1 MDREQLI
8 GELEAYLRHI
18 IFASDCLVSYKS
30 ILDGSSKYNDQI
42 NISPGFF
49 SVSMNALSKCLCI
62 ELAKLFVGS
71 GSEKTIQKLIGIVRA
86 NQDLFPKEK
95 KIPYYWA
102 DNPHRPPMIEREKI
116 NIKADLQTAEEQLA
130 KLEPIIR
137 RLKSRRNQF
146 LAHNDPKYFDG
157 SKNPSWDFPISISDV
172 QALIY
177 FSAGFCN
184 KLLSHLDDRIMA
196 YQSSNSNDLEQLLIR
211 LL

>member
-1 MDREQLI
+1 MNREQLI
-8 GELEAYLRHI
+8 EELEAYLRHI

-42 NISPGFF
+42 NIAPGFF
-49 SVSMNALSKCLCI
+49 SISMNALSKCLCI

-71 GSEKTIQKLIGIVRA
+71 GSEKTMQKLIGIVNA
-86 NQDLFPKEK
+86 NQNLFPKEK
-95 KIPYYWA
+95 KTPYHWA
-102 DNPHRPPMIEREKI
+102 DDPHCPPMIEIEKI
-116 NIKADLQTAEEQLA
+116 NIKADLKAAEEQLLG
-130 KLEPIIR
+130 LEPIIS
-137 RLKSRRNQF
+137 RLKSRRNHF

-157 SKNPSWDFPISISDV
+157 TQNPSWDFPISISDV

-196 YQSSNSNDLEQLLIR
+196 YQSSNSNDLEQLLLR
-211 LL
+211 LV

>member
-8 GELEAYLRHI
+8 QELEAYLRHI
-18 IFASDCLVSYKS
+18 IFASDCLASYKS

-42 NISPGFF
+42 NIAPGFF

-71 GSEKTIQKLIGIVRA
+71 RSEKTIQKLIGIVKA
-86 NQDLFPKEK
+86 NQNLFPKERE
-95 KIPYYWA
+95 IPYHWA
-102 DNPHRPPMIEREKI
+102 DDPQHPPMIEIEKI
-116 NIKADLQTAEEQLA
+116 NIKADIQTAEEQLS
-130 KLEPIIR
+130 KLEPIIS

-157 SKNPSWDFPISISDV
+157 TQNPSWDFPISISDV

-177 FSAGFCN
+177 FGAGFCN
-184 KLLSHLDDRIMA
+184 KLLSHLDDRIIA
-196 YQSSNSNDLEQLLIR
+196 YQSSNSNDLEQLLIQ
-211 LL
+211 LV